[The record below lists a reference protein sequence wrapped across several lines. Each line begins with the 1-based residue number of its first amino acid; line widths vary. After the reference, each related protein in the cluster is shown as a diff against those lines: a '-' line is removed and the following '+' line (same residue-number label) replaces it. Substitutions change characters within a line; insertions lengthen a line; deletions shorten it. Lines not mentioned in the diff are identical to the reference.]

1 MKKIIYV
8 LLLIIGFVFNANAQS
23 TIDSVLSTI
32 ERNNK
37 TIIANVQFWEAKKME
52 YKTGL
57 TPYNPKVDFDYLNGS
72 PVGAGNQTDFAVT
85 QAFDFP
91 TAYSKKKQL
100 SNTQI
105 EQVEFQL
112 ISSKQDIL
120 LESKIICI
128 ELIYR
133 NKFHTEINKR
143 KKNTEKWL
151 SDFQSKLNNGEGN
164 IFDVNKAKLQLIE
177 INALFQENVSVINQ
191 LNLKLTELNGGQ
203 SIVFLDTTFSQNLSI
218 LDFESL
224 QVEIEASDPVK
235 KYLDQE
241 IVIAQKQIEFSKAM
255 ALPKLETGYHYQT
268 TLGQTFNG
276 IHLGLTIPLWENKNR
291 VKAEQASLIFSDLN
305 LEDHKN
311 EHYYDLMQKYEKQEN
326 LKITLAE
333 YDSLFSSSNQIDLL
347 DKSLS
352 IGQIS
357 TIEYFMEMTYYYN
370 ALNNYLKTEMEHQK
384 VLAELYKYKL

>member
-8 LLLIIGFVFNANAQS
+8 LLLIIGFVFNTNAQS
-23 TIDSVLSTI
+23 TIDSILSTI

-72 PVGAGNQTDFAVT
+72 PVGSGNQTDFAVT

-203 SIVFLDTTFSQNLSI
+203 SIVFSDTTFSQNLSI

-291 VKAEQASLIFSDLN
+291 VKAEQASLIFNDLN

-311 EHYYDLMQKYEKQEN
+311 EHYYDLKQKYEKHEN